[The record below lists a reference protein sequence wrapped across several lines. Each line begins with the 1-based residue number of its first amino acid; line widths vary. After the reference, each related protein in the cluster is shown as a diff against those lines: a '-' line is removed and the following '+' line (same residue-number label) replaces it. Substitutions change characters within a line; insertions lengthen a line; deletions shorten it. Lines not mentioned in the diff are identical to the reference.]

1 MRTSR
6 SCAGMAFS
14 PSLHTSAV
22 DDGMHNTMK
31 LESPTSL
38 VAMHAR
44 KFATVREIITRLGNT
59 SMNVDAD
66 RQTMLHC
73 TRDG

>member
-1 MRTSR
+1 MRMNR
-6 SCAGMAFS
+6 SCAAIAFS
-14 PSLHTSAV
+14 SSLYTSAV

-31 LESPTSL
+31 LKSPTSL

-59 SMNVDAD
+59 SMNADAD